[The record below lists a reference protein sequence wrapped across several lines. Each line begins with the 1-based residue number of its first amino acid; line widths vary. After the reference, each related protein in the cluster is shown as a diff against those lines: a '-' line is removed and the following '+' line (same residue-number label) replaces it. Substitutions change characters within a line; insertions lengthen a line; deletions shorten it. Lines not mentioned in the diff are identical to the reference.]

1 MAEANVKTNKKPFFS
16 RLKKYL
22 KGTKSELKKV
32 TWPSKKT
39 VLNHSLVVIVV
50 VAVVGVVLFAMDTGL
65 SSIIDGLVGL
75 ANKQDTADA
84 AKKTAE
90 MLSLFFVK

>member
-32 TWPSKKT
+32 TWPSKEQLKQNT
-39 VLNHSLVVIVV
+39 SVILVFIILI
-50 VAVVGVVLFAMDTGL
+50 GLFLFVFDMAFSWL
-65 SSIIDGLVGL
+65 SSLLTNIL
-75 ANKQDTADA
+75 
-84 AKKTAE
+84 
-90 MLSLFFVK
+90 